1 MILFEHNLLFFFYHF
16 LEMIKTAFFNI
27 YTEMFIA
34 PSEISFK

>member
-1 MILFEHNLLFFFYHF
+1 MILFEHNFFFFYHF
-16 LEMIKTAFFNI
+16 LEMIKTAFFNV